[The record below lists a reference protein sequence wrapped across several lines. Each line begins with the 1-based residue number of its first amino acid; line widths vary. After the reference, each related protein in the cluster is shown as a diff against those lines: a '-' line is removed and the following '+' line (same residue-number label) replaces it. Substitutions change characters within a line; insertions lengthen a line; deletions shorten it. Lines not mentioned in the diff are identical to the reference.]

1 MVLVLYQTGWEQFEQ
16 QVLTSTSD
24 LGSLCI
30 PGMIYIHITSNLK
43 GKSSFRNKEDIGD
56 GKIQTFY
63 FVDVEN
69 QGLEFER
76 FV

>member
-1 MVLVLYQTGWEQFEQ
+1 
-16 QVLTSTSD
+16 
-24 LGSLCI
+24 
-30 PGMIYIHITSNLK
+30 MIYIHIISNLK

-63 FVDVEN
+63 FVDVGN